1 MEQEN
6 RDLKEENSY
15 LPEIATVKKIIKETP
30 AIVSLQ
36 LVIDDEEKRNNFS
49 FEPGQVGQL
58 SVFGFGESTFVIN
71 SSPSNKDHLQ
81 FSIMKAGVN
90 TTALHNLTE
99 GEKVGLR
106 APLGN
111 WFPYQEMEGK
121 NIIFIGGGIGLAPL
135 RPLIMYMLENKDK
148 YKDLTLLA
156 AAKTPDDFCFSA
168 DLETWEKSKEMKVVM
183 TIDTAC
189 DLWEKE
195 VGLCPNVLESMKP
208 SPEDT
213 IAITC
218 GPPIMIK
225 YTLGVLQKLGF
236 GEDMIYTTL
245 ERRMKCGIGKCGR
258 CNIGEKFVCVDGPVF
273 SLKELNQLSEPF
285 M

>member
-1 MEQEN
+1 MEQEKIN
-6 RDLKEENSY
+6 LENNNPY
-15 LPEIATVKKIIKETP
+15 LPDIATVKKIINETP
-30 AIVSLQ
+30 AIISLQ
-36 LVIDDEEKRNNFS
+36 IVIDDDKKWKNFK

-71 SSPSNKDHLQ
+71 SAPSNREYLQ

-99 GEKVGLR
+99 GEKIGLR

-111 WFPYQEMEGK
+111 WFPYKSMEGK
-121 NIIFIGGGIGLAPL
+121 KIIFIGGGIGLAPL
-135 RPLIMYMLENKDK
+135 RPLIMHMLENKHKYDK
-148 YKDLTLLA
+148 LTLLA
-156 AAKTPDDFCFSA
+156 AAKTPDDFCFKDDIKA
-168 DLETWEKSKEMKVVM
+168 WENSRDIEVVS

-189 DLWEKE
+189 ALWEKE
-195 VGLCPNVLESMKP
+195 TGLCPNVLESMQP
-208 SPEDT
+208 CPENT

-225 YTLGVLQKLGF
+225 YTLEVLLKLGF
-236 GEDMIYTTL
+236 PEDMIYTTL

-273 SLKELNQLSEPF
+273 SLKELNRIPEPF
-285 M
+285 I